1 MAGPSH
7 YLHPMRHTAALL
19 ILPLLFAS
27 ASQAQ
32 SFSEALGGPGA
43 QRGAEVIP
51 GLPGFQV
58 LVGAT
63 HGNPGNTTQQAEL
76 WSVTPVG
83 QAMGVTPLPS
93 WPGAAFPQGATTAG
107 NGIRYHFGSHIP
119 PGDHVQRAFVQQF
132 TSQGAVPWTHSLAGA
147 ASMYHAAVPL
157 EDGGLVLCGTQVV
170 NGRHNA
176 LVVRFSA
183 VGQLL
188 WSLTDGFDADEE
200 AYGLAIQGND
210 ILVGGRQTGFDGTSD
225 VWVARVSLSGQLLWS
240 TSWGDVGNDVAYAVT
255 NIGIGTFLLAGTTTS
270 FGPIDPTIQ
279 RRRARTYLLAIN
291 LAGDTLWTRSIGDAL
306 NDREVYGMVWTPPND
321 ALLVGR
327 RIDQEGVAVCMAQR
341 VTTAGTLLWERS
353 WDLGADERLLHVAPM
368 ADGFVATGWAF
379 SPQGMQVALVR
390 RNASGE

>member
-1 MAGPSH
+1 
-7 YLHPMRHTAALL
+7 MRPTAALFT
-19 ILPLLFAS
+19 LPLLFATT
-27 ASQAQ
+27 AQAQ

-43 QRGAEVIP
+43 QRGVSSIP

-93 WPGAAFPQGATTAG
+93 WPGAAFPQGATSAG
-107 NGIRYHFGSHIP
+107 SGIRFHFGSHIP

-132 TSQGAVPWTHSLAGA
+132 TTQGTVPWTHSLAGE

-157 EDGGLVLCGTQVV
+157 EDGGVVLCGNQVV
-170 NGRHNA
+170 NGRHDA

-183 VGQLL
+183 TGQLL
-188 WSLTDGFDADEE
+188 WSLTDGFDGDEE
-200 AYGLAIQGND
+200 AHGLAIQGND
-210 ILVGGRQTGFDGTSD
+210 ILLAGRQTGFDGTSD
-225 VWVARVSLSGQLLWS
+225 AWVARVSLSGQLLWS

-270 FGPIDPTIQ
+270 FGPIDPILQ

-306 NDREVYGMVWTPPND
+306 NDREVYAMGWTPPND
-321 ALLVGR
+321 VLLVGR
-327 RIDQEGVAVCMAQR
+327 RVDQEGGAVCMAQR
-341 VTTAGTLLWERS
+341 ITTTGTLLWERS
-353 WDLGADERLLHVAPM
+353 WDLGADERLLQVTPTG
-368 ADGFVATGWAF
+368 DGFVATGWAF
-379 SPQGMQVALVR
+379 GPQGMQVALVR
-390 RNASGE
+390 RNANGE